1 MLRKL
6 FIHLILLFFSS
17 VSIVLGQN
25 KIISGKITSSD
36 QQGLIGATV
45 LQKGTTNGTVTDFN
59 GNFEMEIPEQS
70 TIVVSYT
77 GYITVEFEV
86 GNKTKFSIVLEEDA
100 QQLEEV
106 NVVGF
111 MGVVGKS
118 RRRTESIQNIPE
130 SVQALNFEG
139 IKNAGITDLSS
150 FATLVPN
157 MKFNTSQAVGNNFIS
172 VRGIP
177 QLRGGDAP
185 VAFVIDGVTVADP
198 SLLNQELYDLALVE
212 VVKGPQ
218 GALYGKNAIGGAI
231 NIYTQEPTNTMSNK
245 VKVGYA
251 NGNAKTGQFVSSG
264 AIVKDKLYYRFSTQY
279 RDSDGLL
286 KNDYLNEFVD
296 FRKDINLRGQLKADL
311 TDRLS
316 VSVAY
321 QHFNLEGGAT
331 YYSVNPEG
339 YEFEGNLE
347 PGGVLDPNPKEGN
360 NTIVSDVLGK
370 SSMINH
376 NGNLKVNYRA
386 NHFNIQSVTS
396 FNQVDRKTYGDLDFL
411 PYDDFTQNEVTSSTT
426 FNQEIRFDNK
436 NKTSKLDWSFGGFF
450 QTVEEPFYQDGL
462 VRDYDTWEQFNVVA
476 ADLTNFTQTLAL
488 FGFVDY
494 KITNK
499 LTASVGFR
507 FDIDRFEQDD
517 RLNDVKSDR
526 TNNVFQPKASLAYQA
541 NKNILF
547 FANYGKGY
555 RTGGFNP
562 AITQLFDKDFKDEL
576 TDNYEIGFKTSAWNE
591 RIIFNGSAFYTDF
604 TNQQQFILDL
614 TDFYGGIY
622 NYDKSRVIGFEL
634 DTKFRLSKFLD
645 LGFNYGISDSQ
656 IIEGGTTGGENGD
669 ATDNSVYNGNK
680 TPFVPVNTFGVNLS
694 SSIQISK
701 ELRFNGFIN
710 LDHTG
715 KTYWHESNLKE
726 HTSDAYK
733 LLNARVSM
741 TYKKFEFEVWGN
753 NLTNQQYYQEFS
765 PGQFVGSPDD
775 VGWRGQPLSVGTAL
789 TVRF

>member
-1 MLRKL
+1 MQK
-6 FIHLILLFFSS
+6 IQLILLLVFFTTTS
-17 VSIVLGQN
+17 VFSQN
-25 KIISGKITSSD
+25 IIIKGTITSAD
-36 QQGLIGATV
+36 NQELIGATV
-45 LQKGTTNGTVTDFN
+45 IQKGTTSGTVTDFN
-59 GNFEMEIPEQS
+59 GNFEIIVPEKS
-70 TIVVSYT
+70 TLVISYT
-77 GYITVEFEV
+77 GFITQEIEV
-86 GNKTKFSIVLEEDA
+86 VNQNKLEIVLEEDA

-118 RRRTESIQNIPE
+118 RRRTESIQVIPE
-130 SVQALNFEG
+130 SVQALNSEG
-139 IKNAGITDLSS
+139 IKNAGITDLSA

-245 VKVGYA
+245 LKVGYA

-264 AIVKDKLYYRFSTQY
+264 AIVNDKLYYRFSTQY
-279 RDSDGLL
+279 KDSDGLL
-286 KNDYLNEFVD
+286 MNDYLNEYVD
-296 FRKDINLRGQLKADL
+296 FRKDFNIRGQLKADL

-321 QHFNLEGGAT
+321 QHFNLEGGAA
-331 YYSVNPEG
+331 YYSVNPTG
-339 YEFEGNLE
+339 YEVDGVQE
-347 PGGVLDPNPKEGN
+347 PGGILDPNPKEGN
-360 NTIVSDVLGK
+360 NVIVSDVLGQ

-376 NGNLKVNYRA
+376 NGNMKINYRA
-386 NHFNIQSVTS
+386 DHFNIQSITS

-426 FNQEIRFDNK
+426 FNQEIRIENR
-436 NKTSKLDWSFGGFF
+436 NNASKLDWSFGGFF
-450 QTVEEPFYQDGL
+450 QIVDEPFYQDGL

-476 ADLTNFTQTLAL
+476 ADLTNVTQTVAL
-488 FGFVDY
+488 FGFLDY

-507 FDIDRFEQDD
+507 FDIDNFEQDD
-517 RLNDVKSDR
+517 RLNDVKSSR
-526 TNNVFQPKASLAYQA
+526 SNNVFQPKASLSYQA
-541 NKNILF
+541 KENILL

-562 AITQLFDKDFKDEL
+562 AVTNLFNKDFKDEL
-576 TDNYEIGFKTSAWNE
+576 TDNYEFGFKTSAWNE
-591 RIIFNGSAFYTDF
+591 RIIINGSAFYTDF

-622 NYDKSRVIGFEL
+622 NYDKSRVIGFEV
-634 DTKFRLSKFLD
+634 DTKFRLSKYLD
-645 LGFNYGISDSQ
+645 LGFNYGMSDSE
-656 IIEGGTTGGENGD
+656 IIEGGTTGGENSD
-669 ATDNSVYNGNK
+669 VTDNSKYNGNK
-680 TPFVPVNTFGVNLS
+680 TPFVPVSNFGVNLS
-694 SSIQISK
+694 SSFKISK
-701 ELRFNGFIN
+701 EMRFNGFVN

-715 KTYWHESNLKE
+715 KTYWHESNLEE
-726 HTSDAYK
+726 HISDAYN
-733 LLNARVSM
+733 LLNARFSVS
-741 TYKKFEFEVWGN
+741 YKMFEFEVWGN
-753 NLTNQQYYQEFS
+753 NIMNQQYYQEFS

-775 VGWRGQPLSVGTAL
+775 VAWRGQPRSFGTAM
-789 TVRF
+789 TFRF